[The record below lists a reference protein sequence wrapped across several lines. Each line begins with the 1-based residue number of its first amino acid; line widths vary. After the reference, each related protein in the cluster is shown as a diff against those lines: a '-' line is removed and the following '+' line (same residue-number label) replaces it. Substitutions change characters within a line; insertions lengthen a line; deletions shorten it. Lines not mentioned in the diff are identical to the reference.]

1 MALNEQDLRHLRR
14 CVALAEEALAG
25 GDMAFGSVLVS
36 AEGAVLAEDH
46 NRIHSHEPT
55 WHPEIALARW
65 AAEHLSETERARATL
80 YTSGEHCP
88 MCSAAH
94 AWAGLGRI
102 VYASSAAQFTDW
114 CSEWGLPES
123 PVRPLAIN
131 EVAPDIEVAGPVPE
145 LAEQIRELHRRYFG
159 VKDSYKP

>member
-1 MALNEQDLRHLRR
+1 MTISEQDLRHLRR
-14 CVALAEEALAG
+14 CVELAEEALSE

-36 AEGAVLAEDH
+36 AEGAVLAEDR
-46 NRIHSHEPT
+46 NRIHTVEAT

-65 AAEHLSETERARATL
+65 AAENLSPTERSRATL

-102 VYASSAAQFTDW
+102 VFASSAGQFAVW
-114 CSEWGLPES
+114 CEQWGLGAA
-123 PVRPLAIN
+123 PVKALTIN
-131 EVAPDIEVAGPVPE
+131 DIAPDIPVAGPVPE
-145 LAEQIRELHRRYFG
+145 LAEEIRELHRRYFEG
-159 VKDSYKP
+159 GGPIR

>member
-1 MALNEQDLRHLRR
+1 MSITEKDLRHLRR
-14 CVALAEEALAG
+14 CVELAEEALSE

-36 AEGAVLAEDH
+36 AEGAVLAEDR
-46 NRIHSHEPT
+46 NRIHTGEAT

-65 AAEHLSETERARATL
+65 AAENLSATERSRSTL

-102 VYASSAAQFTDW
+102 VYASSAEQFSAW
-114 CSEWGLPES
+114 CQEWGLGAS
-123 PVRPLAIN
+123 PVKALAIN
-131 EVAPDIEVAGPVPE
+131 DVAPDIPVAGPVPE
-145 LAEQIRELHRRYFG
+145 LAEEIRELHRRYFG
-159 VKDSYKP
+159 IESQD